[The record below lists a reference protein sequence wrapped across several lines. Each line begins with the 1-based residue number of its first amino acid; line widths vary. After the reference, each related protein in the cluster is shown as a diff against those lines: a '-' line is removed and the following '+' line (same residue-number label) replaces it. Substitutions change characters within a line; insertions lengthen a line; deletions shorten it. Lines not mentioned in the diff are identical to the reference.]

1 MDKKYANS
9 GVGFT
14 GILTSIFI
22 ALKLTKYID
31 WSWWWVFSPIWIP
44 WVMIVGFVLFG
55 AMVIGLNEI
64 FKD

>member
-9 GVGFT
+9 GVTFF

-31 WSWWWVFSPIWIP
+31 WSWWWVLSPVLFPWIL
-44 WVMIVGFVLFG
+44 IIIFVLF
-55 AMVIGLNEI
+55 MSMLIGLNEI